1 MAHVPQAVNH
11 HARRLA
17 RIHGAKVFRATA
29 EIARGRFLKYAVRT
43 ALLAI
48 LTVLTAGV
56 IESHPASPSVSGSVP
71 SGVGSC
77 YWRIASGGSF
87 RHAIR
92 APPKT
97 TEVRLTHASTGRSVL
112 LTINDRPHAAGRVID
127 LSLAAATATHRGSP
141 VCRRSSSP
149 SPGA

>member
-1 MAHVPQAVNH
+1 MSCTT
-11 HARRLA
+11 ARSSCFGL
-17 RIHGAKVFRATA
+17 
-29 EIARGRFLKYAVRT
+29 EYAVRT

-56 IESHPASPSVSGSVP
+56 IESHPTSAHVGGSVP

-87 RHAIR
+87 KPARTAAR
-92 APPKT
+92 MT
-97 TEVRLTHASTGRSVL
+97 TEVRLTHASTGRSVV

-127 LSLAAATATHRGSP
+127 LSLATATATHRGNP
-141 VCRRSSSP
+141 VCPRSSLS
-149 SPGA
+149 SGR

>member
-1 MAHVPQAVNH
+1 M
-11 HARRLA
+11 
-17 RIHGAKVFRATA
+17 
-29 EIARGRFLKYAVRT
+29 RT

-56 IESHPASPSVSGSVP
+56 IESHPTSASANVSGSVP

-77 YWRIASGGSF
+77 YWRIASGVSF
-87 RHAIR
+87 KHAR
-92 APPKT
+92 TAARKT

-127 LSLAAATATHRGSP
+127 LSLAAATATHRGKP
-141 VCRRSSSP
+141 VCRRSSSL
-149 SPGA
+149 SLVLETSRARLGAVHLRRCPAARSS